1 MRLRHLLLYT
11 LLSTFTLAVA
21 GGCRKDVEEFRPY
34 PVTLEDIALLL
45 GQVPD
50 PATQT
55 VFTMNG
61 AFPDTT
67 LRTASGVRVSLAD
80 TEALFEDEMGNP
92 VPCSACQ
99 NLRIEITEAL
109 RKGDLL
115 ARGLAT
121 YNAEGQMFES
131 SGAVRVT
138 FICDGKKLK
147 VQAGR
152 NFKIQV
158 PAASPKTDWLMFYRP
173 AQDSATWQDTLQKA
187 YEAYWQGPN
196 ATTVTGYELIVNSSD
211 WASAGRLMTLGTGS
225 LCADLP
231 PNLNPQNT
239 VVFMVFKKSRSVIQL
254 DKVLSGQNFCATNLP
269 PSEQVRIVTVSKFG
283 DDFWVSQLEDET
295 GLSASVKPMTPTVM
309 SEADVLSLLRGL

>member
-34 PVTLEDIALLL
+34 PITLGDIALLL

-50 PATQT
+50 TATRT
-55 VFTMNG
+55 VFSMSG

-67 LRTASGVRVSLAD
+67 LRTASGVRVSLVD
-80 TEALFEDEMGNP
+80 TEALLEDEAGTP
-92 VPCSACQ
+92 VPCSTCQ
-99 NLRIEITEAL
+99 ELQIEITESL

-115 ARGLAT
+115 ARGLTT
-121 YNAEGQMFES
+121 YDAGGQLFES

-138 FICDGKKLK
+138 FTCDGKKLNI
-147 VQAGR
+147 QSSR
-152 NFKIQV
+152 NIKIQV
-158 PAASPKTDWLMFYRP
+158 PAADPKTDWLMFTRP
-173 AQDSATWQDTLQKA
+173 SKDSTQWQKTQQQA
-187 YEAYWQGPN
+187 YAADWPGPN
-196 ATTVTGYELIVNSSD
+196 ATTVKGYELIANTTGWV
-211 WASAGRLMTLGTGS
+211 SAGRPMTVGTAV

-239 VVFMVFKKSRSVIQL
+239 VVFMIFKKSRSVIQL
-254 DKVLSGQNFCATNLP
+254 DKVLSGQNFCAPNLP

-283 DDFWVSQLEDET
+283 DDFWVGQLEDEI
-295 GLSASVKPMTPTVM
+295 GLSTSVKPVNPVVM
-309 SEADVLSLLRGL
+309 SEADVLKLLRGL

>member
-34 PVTLEDIALLL
+34 PITLGDIALLL
-45 GQVPD
+45 GQVPE
-50 PATQT
+50 PATRT

-80 TEALFEDEMGNP
+80 TEALLEDEMNSP
-92 VPCSACQ
+92 VPCSTCP
-99 NLRIEITEAL
+99 NLQIEITESL

-121 YNAEGQMFES
+121 YDAEGQLFES

-138 FICDGKKLK
+138 FNCGGKKLRVQGGRNIK
-147 VQAGR
+147 VQ
-152 NFKIQV
+152 I
-158 PAASPKTDWLMFYRP
+158 PAAAPKTDWLMFTRLSK
-173 AQDSATWQDTLQKA
+173 DSTVWQNTQQQA
-187 YEAYWQGPN
+187 YAADWLGPN
-196 ATTVTGYELIVNSSD
+196 ATTVKGYELITSTTD
-211 WASAGRLMTLGTGS
+211 WVSAGRPLAAGS
-225 LCADLP
+225 ATFCADLP

-239 VVFMVFKKSRSVIQL
+239 VVFMIFKKSRAVIQL
-254 DKVLSGQNFCATNLP
+254 DKVLSGQNFCAPNLP

-283 DDFWVSQLEDET
+283 DDFWVSQLEDEI
-295 GLSASVKPMTPTVM
+295 GLSTSVKPMTPTVM
-309 SEADVLSLLRGL
+309 SEADILNLLRGL